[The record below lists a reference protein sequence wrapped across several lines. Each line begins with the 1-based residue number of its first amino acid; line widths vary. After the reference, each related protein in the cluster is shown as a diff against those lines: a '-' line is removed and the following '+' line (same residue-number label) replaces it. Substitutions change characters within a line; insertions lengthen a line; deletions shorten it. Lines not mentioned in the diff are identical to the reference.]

1 MRRLRSRAIQLTSFF
16 FEIDRLSAQ
25 SFPISR
31 MNGSMQHPTGYFP
44 IRDLFLPFLC
54 PFRFPASNRPAASS
68 GIALN
73 GYGSSFLSKYY
84 LILPPLIAEE
94 ASSLVEFPVPA
105 PSVDVPVPN
114 RPSPVEDQTV
124 LRHVPVKENLGIVFR
139 ICYAPWSPVFEQ
151 NRSARRM
158 LLSERTVC
166 WIPRSSVIS
175 IRSL

>member
-1 MRRLRSRAIQLTSFF
+1 
-16 FEIDRLSAQ
+16 
-25 SFPISR
+25 
-31 MNGSMQHPTGYFP
+31 MQHPTGYFP

-84 LILPPLIAEE
+84 LIPPIIAEE

-105 PSVDVPVPN
+105 LSVDVPVPN

-151 NRSARRM
+151 NGSARRM

-166 WIPRSSVIS
+166 WIPGPPSFRYGACKGPVSFHSCWMPDEALTETGSAVC
-175 IRSL
+175 